1 MNNILKAKNL
11 KALIGIILIYVIVQ
25 ALIMVGIVDDYY
37 QILLVMICL
46 NIILSVS
53 LNLITGFTGQF
64 SLGHA
69 GFMAIGAYV
78 CGYITVTVEQEFSFL
93 IGIFAGAIAAAL
105 VGILIGIPTLRLK
118 GDYLAIATLGMA
130 EIIRII
136 ILNVEAVGGAS
147 GLSIPQYA
155 NWTWVY
161 IFMVATIVL
170 IKNFINSTHG
180 RACIS
185 IREDE
190 IASEAMGINTTRY
203 KVIAFAI
210 GAFFAG
216 VAGALYSLYFYFIKP
231 DQFGFMKSIDILVI
245 VVLGGL
251 GNIRGSIIASIL
263 LATISSYLQEYPEL
277 KMVIYA
283 LVLIVIMILKNK
295 DMTKFKKFITEK
307 ILRRQTAV

>member
-161 IFMVATIVL
+161 IFTVATIVL

>member
-161 IFMVATIVL
+161 IFTVATIVL

-295 DMTKFKKFITEK
+295 DMARFKKFITEK

>member
-1 MNNILKAKNL
+1 
-11 KALIGIILIYVIVQ
+11 
-25 ALIMVGIVDDYY
+25 
-37 QILLVMICL
+37 
-46 NIILSVS
+46 
-53 LNLITGFTGQF
+53 
-64 SLGHA
+64 
-69 GFMAIGAYV
+69 
-78 CGYITVTVEQEFSFL
+78 
-93 IGIFAGAIAAAL
+93 
-105 VGILIGIPTLRLK
+105 
-118 GDYLAIATLGMA
+118 
-130 EIIRII
+130 
-136 ILNVEAVGGAS
+136 LNVEAVGGAS

-161 IFMVATIVL
+161 IFTVATIVL

-251 GNIRGSIIASIL
+251 GNIHGSIIASIL